1 MTSISKEADGP
12 WWKRGV
18 IYQIYP
24 RSFAD
29 TDGDGAGDLAGI
41 LEHLD
46 YLVDLGIDAVWLSPI
61 YPSPM
66 ADFGYDVSNYVDID
80 PVFGTLEDFDRL
92 VAEAHGR
99 GLRVI
104 LDFVP
109 NHTSNQHPWFEAA
122 RSSRDDPHRDWY
134 LWRDAGPGGGPP
146 NNWLSNFG
154 GSAWE
159 WDAGTQQYYYHAFL
173 PEQPDLNWRNAEVQQ
188 AMSDVLRFWLD
199 RGVDGFR
206 VDVIWHLVK
215 DAEFRDNPPN
225 EDYTPDLPPYNRFRP
240 LYSTDQPEVFD
251 VIARLRSVTDEYE
264 ERVLLGEIYLPVE
277 RLVKYYGE
285 EGEGVHLP
293 YNFQLVLLPWDAE
306 VIDGAIR
313 KYEAALPEV
322 GWPTWVLSNHDRPRI
337 ASRIGGWQARV
348 AAMLLLTLRGTPTL
362 YYGDEIGM
370 ESAPLAED
378 RVRDP
383 FEQRVP
389 GLQLGRDPSR
399 TPMQWNASEYAGFST
414 VEPWLPL
421 PPDAASRNVQQQLAD
436 PRSMLALHRRL
447 LALREEPALAVGSF
461 EALPRSAAVL
471 AFVRRHGNAA
481 FLAMLNLSET
491 QATYDLPEAL
501 SGGELVVST
510 QLDRAG
516 ERIER
521 TASLRANEGVL
532 VRLAPPDLG
541 SLLRDG

>member
-1 MTSISKEADGP
+1 MRTSDAAAP

-29 TDGDGAGDLAGI
+29 SDNDGIGDLRGI
-41 LEHLD
+41 LDHLD
-46 YLVDLGIDAVWLSPI
+46 CLVSLGIDAVWISPV

-80 PVFGTLEDFDRL
+80 PVFGTLGDFDRL
-92 VAEAHGR
+92 VTAAHDR
-99 GLRVI
+99 GLRII

-109 NHTSNQHPWFEAA
+109 NHTSDRHPWFEAA

-134 LWRDAGPGGGPP
+134 LWRDAAPGGGPP

-159 WDAGTQQYYYHAFL
+159 WDAGSQQYYYHAFL

-215 DAEFRDNPPN
+215 DAEFRDNPLN
-225 EDYTPDLPPYNRFRP
+225 EDYTPDLPPYSRFRP

-251 VIARLRSVTDEYE
+251 VIAALRAVTDEYE
-264 ERVLLGEIYLPVE
+264 DRVLLGEIYLPVE

-285 EGEGVHLP
+285 RGEGVHLP
-293 YNFQLVLLPWDAE
+293 YNFQLVLLPWAAP
-306 VIDGAIR
+306 VIDEAIR
-313 KYEAALPEV
+313 EYEAALPAV

-337 ASRIGGWQARV
+337 ASRIGGAQARV
-348 AAMLLLTLRGTPTL
+348 AAMLLLTLRGTPTV

-370 ESAPLAED
+370 ESAPLAD
-378 RVRDP
+378 DAVRDP

-399 TPMQWNASEYAGFST
+399 TPMQWDATAYGGFSD

-421 PPDAASRNVQQQLAD
+421 PPDASLRNVQQQLAD
-436 PRSMLALHRRL
+436 PRSILALHREL
-447 LALREEPALAVGSF
+447 LALREDPALAIGTF
-461 EALPRSAAVL
+461 EALPRGGHVL
-471 AFVRRHGNAA
+471 AYIRRHEDTAY
-481 FLAMLNLSET
+481 LAVLNLSAVP
-491 QATYDLPEAL
+491 ATYDLPEYVR
-501 SGGELVVST
+501 SGEVVVST
-510 QLDRAG
+510 HLDRAN
-516 ERIER
+516 ERSEQAVR
-521 TASLRANEGVL
+521 LRADEGVL
-532 VRLAPPDLG
+532 IRLDPA
-541 SLLRDG
+541 